1 MRCTPS
7 HLVRPI
13 FVFVVTGVKPYTIG
27 DRRGLEFI
35 TNSAL
40 QIPTLSL
47 GSIQLSLYKWYSIAL
62 LALFVLQTILIA
74 KLLLER
80 KRHWR
85 VSSRLNESEERFSK
99 AFRGNPQPMSITTIE
114 EGRYVDVNASFLMMS
129 GYTRQEIIDHTS
141 IELQIFKT
149 EEERHKL
156 LVEPLLT

>member
-7 HLVRPI
+7 HLVRSI
-13 FVFVVTGVKPYTIG
+13 LVFVVAGVTPCTIG
-27 DRRGLEFI
+27 DGRGLAFI
-35 TNSAL
+35 TNSVKTP
-40 QIPTLSL
+40 ILSFWF
-47 GSIQLSLYKWYSIAL
+47 IQLSFYKWYAIAL

-114 EGRYVDVNASFLMMS
+114 EVDMS
-129 GYTRQEIIDHTS
+129 T
-141 IELQIFKT
+141 
-149 EEERHKL
+149 
-156 LVEPLLT
+156 

>member
-7 HLVRPI
+7 HLVRPML
-13 FVFVVTGVKPYTIG
+13 VFVVAGVNPYTIG
-27 DRRGLEFI
+27 DRQGLEFI

-40 QIPTLSL
+40 QIPTLSF
-47 GSIQLSLYKWYSIAL
+47 GFIQFTLYKWYAIAL

-99 AFRGNPQPMSITTIE
+99 AFRGNPQPMSITTIG
-114 EGRYVDVNASFLMMS
+114 GR
-129 GYTRQEIIDHTS
+129 S
-141 IELQIFKT
+141 ICRCKCKFPND
-149 EEERHKL
+149 ERLYEARNHR
-156 LVEPLLT
+156 PHFN